1 MACSN
6 FCVCVKFGPELC
18 ASGAKYTV
26 KMVPLVQVS
35 LCSSSSVS
43 HLYWYYAMLLYMT
56 YSARHYSYL
65 KLWAEER
72 MVAKRKMRL
81 DELKLMR
88 ENARSSKW
96 LHVKARCQWACLSI
110 VPEIN
115 KALWLYKKDWSPL
128 TSFTPFLP
136 PLLTLSKHWCIDVY
150 LRDGVCGVSFS
161 GN

>member
-6 FCVCVKFGPELC
+6 FCVCLKFGTELY
-18 ASGAKYTV
+18 ASGTKATA

-35 LCSSSSVS
+35 LCSSSSVL
-43 HLYWYYAMLLYMT
+43 HLSWYYAMLLYMT
-56 YSARHYSYL
+56 YRHYSYL

-72 MVAKRKMRL
+72 IVAKGKMRL

-88 ENARSSKW
+88 ENARSSRW
-96 LHVKARCQWACLSI
+96 LYVKARCQWACLSI

-136 PLLTLSKHWCIDVY
+136 PLLTLSKHWCIDVH
-150 LRDGVCGVSFS
+150 LRDRVCGVSFS